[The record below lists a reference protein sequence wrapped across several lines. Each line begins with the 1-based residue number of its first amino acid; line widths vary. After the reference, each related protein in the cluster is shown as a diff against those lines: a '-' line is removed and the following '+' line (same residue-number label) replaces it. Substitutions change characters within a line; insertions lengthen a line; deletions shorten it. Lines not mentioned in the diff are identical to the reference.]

1 MDKLT
6 DLQKI
11 ATKFIRD
18 DSQKF
23 TIRKELRLLK
33 EHQNMISSSKLILK
47 ELYPDENYSDSD
59 IIRMF
64 ISNGFNELQ
73 NIFYNKI
80 SKI

>member
-1 MDKLT
+1 MNKFT
-6 DLQKI
+6 DLQKN

-18 DSQKF
+18 DTHKF

-33 EHQNMISSSKLILK
+33 EHQNMINSSKLILK
-47 ELYPDENYSDSD
+47 ELNPDENYSDSD

-64 ISNGFNELQ
+64 LSIGFNELQ

-80 SKI
+80 SEI